1 MFDTLEK
8 LASSMTG
15 VMDSNKKSYN
25 GDMLTEKTKG
35 LYLQYKDAIKEAVEK
50 NEDVGLLSKVNPD
63 SKDCVIL
70 EEIVTH
76 LSTAGTKLCP
86 VLLSSGRGLFR
97 GITKENA
104 PEFYNMV
111 CCLDKRDN
119 LISSIKQTELK
130 VIKVGKEIALE
141 E

>member
-25 GDMLTEKTKG
+25 CDLLTEKARN
-35 LYLQYKDAIKEAVEK
+35 LYTQYKDAIEESVEK
-50 NEDVGLLSKVNPD
+50 HEDVGMLTKVNPD

-70 EEIVTH
+70 EEISIH

-97 GITKENA
+97 GITKDNA

-111 CCLDKRDN
+111 CCLDKKDN
-119 LISSIKQTELK
+119 LVSSISKTGLK
-130 VIKVGKEIALE
+130 VLKVGKVISLE